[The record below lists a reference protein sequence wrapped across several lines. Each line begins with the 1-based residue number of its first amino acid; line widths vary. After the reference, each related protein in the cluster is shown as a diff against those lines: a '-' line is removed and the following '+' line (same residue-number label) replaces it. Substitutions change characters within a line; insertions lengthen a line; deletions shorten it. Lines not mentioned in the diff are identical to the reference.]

1 MDIKFNPIQPVGAV
15 KRYQGTQR
23 ATAAS
28 EYSGVQQASD
38 RVDFSDSGKLFAQ
51 ALKQA
56 MNTPEVREEKVAAL
70 RDSIQNGTYQPGSKD
85 IAAKMLSS
93 LGL

>member
-23 ATAAS
+23 ASAAS
-28 EYSGVQQASD
+28 VYSGVQQGSD

-51 ALKQA
+51 AMKKA
-56 MNTPEVREEKVAAL
+56 MSTPEIREEKISAL
-70 RDSIQNGTYQPGSKD
+70 RESVQNGTYSPSGRD
-85 IAAKMLSS
+85 IARKMLDT
-93 LGL
+93 LGI